1 MPNRVIASL
10 FALALAVVCS
20 ALSQPQRADEGEGTI
35 GAPTAQAPMPTP
47 PPQAT
52 PMPKPTDVATPV
64 Y

>member
-1 MPNRVIASL
+1 MPNRLIASL

-20 ALSQPQRADEGEGTI
+20 GLTQPQRADKGERSI
-35 GAPTAQAPMPTP
+35 GALTAQAPVPTP
-47 PPQAT
+47 PPPAT

>member
-1 MPNRVIASL
+1 MLNRLIASL
-10 FALALAVVCS
+10 FALALAGVCCG
-20 ALSQPQRADEGEGTI
+20 ALTAE
-35 GAPTAQAPMPTP
+35 APAPTP